1 MKPFK
6 KTLSYKLD
14 EFTDEI
20 RQAIIE
26 QEHDNGYFFDGFT
39 CYSVSGDGEMEFVE
53 MEWQI
58 AENKKQ
64 QAEYEEYLKINKI
77 GND

>member
-14 EFTDEI
+14 GITDEI

-26 QEHDNGYFFDGFT
+26 QERCNGYFFDGFT
-39 CYSVSGDGEMEFVE
+39 CYGISGDVEMEFVE
-53 MEWQI
+53 MEYQI

-64 QAEYEEYLKINKI
+64 QAEYEQYLK
-77 GND
+77 

>member
-20 RQAIIE
+20 RKSIIE
-26 QEHDNGYFFDGFT
+26 QEHRNGYFWTGT
-39 CYSVSGDGEMEFVE
+39 TYYRGSGDLEMEFVE
-53 MEWQI
+53 MEYQI

-64 QAEYEEYLKINKI
+64 QAEYEEYLK
-77 GND
+77 

>member
-14 EFTDEI
+14 GFTGEI
-20 RQAIIE
+20 RRAVIE
-26 QEHDNGYFFDGFT
+26 QEHYNGYFFDGFT
-39 CYSVSGDGEMEFVE
+39 CYSISGDVEMEFVE
-53 MEWQI
+53 MEYQI

-64 QAEYEEYLKINKI
+64 QAEYEKYLHINKI
-77 GND
+77 GNE